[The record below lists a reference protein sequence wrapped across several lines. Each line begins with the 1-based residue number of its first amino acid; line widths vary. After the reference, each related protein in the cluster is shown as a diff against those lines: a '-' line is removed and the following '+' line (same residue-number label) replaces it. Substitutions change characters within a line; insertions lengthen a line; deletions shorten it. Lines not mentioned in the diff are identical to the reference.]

1 MQHELTFETEMEN
14 KIGRICGAVFEAI
27 CSTLTEEQE
36 HAARDLLHQVVANPN
51 VNRDDKR
58 VLAIIAGCTDDE
70 LDQLMT
76 DLYGKVPP
84 RLSVIQGGN
93 SAA

>member
-1 MQHELTFETEMEN
+1 MNTFETEMEN

-36 HAARDLLHQVVANPN
+36 QGARDLLRQVVANPN

-58 VLAIIAGCTDDE
+58 VLAVIAGSSDEE

-76 DLYGKVPP
+76 DLYGPARP
-84 RLSVIQGGN
+84 RFEVISGG
-93 SAA
+93 AA